1 MTFSWRAS
9 NIATQPQEV
18 FLPNKPRTIDRS
30 SLLALRPLHDV
41 NITCV
46 VTILGNTNIYA
57 GEVSTF
63 LSVAG
68 EFTSVGI
75 HNFLCSIFLVPSLN
89 VTLYSSTSDVVLD
102 ITGYNSFTLQ
112 CSGKF
117 TPSFEQTEEIFSF
130 MVTKNHTPIT
140 STLLSSLVSQNVE
153 TVSQNSSVQQTVEFP
168 GPYTVLYN
176 CTVAFSI
183 NGSLIA
189 IGSNTTLIKVK
200 GYNQSVYTDTV
211 YLHVCKLHL
220 TYTI

>member
-1 MTFSWRAS
+1 MQQQYSVHVTFSWRAS
-9 NIATQPQEV
+9 NITTQPQEL

-46 VTILGNTNIYA
+46 VTIPGNTNIYA

-68 EFTSVGI
+68 EFKSVGI

-89 VTLYSSTSDVVLD
+89 VTLYSSTNDVVLD
-102 ITGYNSFTLQ
+102 ISGYNSFTLR

-117 TPSFEQTEEIFSF
+117 TPSFEQTEEIFAF

-140 STLLSSLVSQNVE
+140 STLLNSLVSQKAE

-176 CTVAFSI
+176 CTIAFSI

-200 GYNQSVYTDTV
+200 GYNQFVYTDTV
-211 YLHVCKLHL
+211 
-220 TYTI
+220 